1 VTRASRLPAGL
12 GDFSDNPA
20 IKIRFEEAPDDEAA
34 ARLVCVLS
42 ELPHAMIV
50 VSHER
55 SFREAVTE
63 YTLRLRDG
71 RIETV

>member
-1 VTRASRLPAGL
+1 MGPDVLLLDEPAGGL
-12 GDFSDNPA
+12 
-20 IKIRFEEAPDDEAA
+20 DDEAA

-63 YTLRLRDG
+63 YTLRLHDG